1 MIIMVDIPLLEQAL
15 IDIVGEKYVSS
26 ELCDR
31 LAYSKDYSIE
41 GIADDYTPDIVVKPA
56 TTDEIV
62 RIVHTASRLNVPLY
76 TWGGGTS
83 MSGNPLAVE
92 PGIVLDMKRLNR
104 VLEVDPANL
113 TITVQAGA
121 TIENVY
127 NAAMEHGVFFAHHP
141 ESSLSSTVGGA
152 VSCMG
157 ISIYGAKYGYVYDQ
171 VLALEVILA
180 SGEKVRIGG
189 KSYLSLPTH
198 NLLNLFMGAEGTL
211 GIITEV
217 TLKVYPQP
225 PTRDRLSYGFPNI
238 TSAIEACKSAHAAG
252 CWPETVFLF
261 DRRSL
266 VQYMERSKTPI
277 PDAISMAVLFG
288 ASGNSKMVRT
298 TLEVISQCSEEQGG
312 RLLPEDVTDSWWN
325 SINIGKDTFD
335 QSNFALSHTEYE
347 PDLVDA
353 CVPLSRFQ
361 EYSDFCDDLK
371 KEFGWVDIDFGAFI
385 VGGPRGPIPF
395 CIYFSV
401 PIDTRIESEV
411 DKWFRFKEQMYQR
424 ALAMGGSLSNANGMG
439 LRSSPWV
446 REQLGSAWE
455 LLLGLKRLLDPDNIL
470 NRGNRGF
477 GA

>member
-1 MIIMVDIPLLEQAL
+1 MPDLIKIEEKLVELL
-15 IDIVGEKYVSS
+15 GSKYVSS

-31 LAYSKDYSIE
+31 LVYSKDYSIE
-41 GIADDYTPDIVVKPA
+41 GIADDYTPDIIVKPG
-56 TTDEIV
+56 TPDEVARVVTLANEMNI
-62 RIVHTASRLNVPLY
+62 PLY

-92 PGIVLDMKRLNR
+92 HGIVLDMKRLNQ
-104 VLEVDPANL
+104 VLEVDADNL
-113 TITVQAGA
+113 TITAQAGT
-121 TIENVY
+121 TIETIFS
-127 NAAMEHGVFFAHHP
+127 AALDHNVFFAHHP
-141 ESSLSSTVGGA
+141 ESSLSSTIGGA

-157 ISIYGAKYGYVYDQ
+157 ISIYGAKYGYAFDQ

-180 SGEKVRIGG
+180 NGERIRIGG

-198 NLLNLFMGAEGTL
+198 NLLNLFLGAEGTL

-217 TLKVYPQP
+217 TLKVYPKP
-225 PTRDRLSYGFPNI
+225 PMRDRLSYGFADI

-277 PDAISMAVLFG
+277 PDDVSMAILFG
-288 ASGNSKMVRT
+288 ASGRPEMVET
-298 TLEVISQCSEEQGG
+298 TLKIISKCSEEQGG
-312 RLLPEDVTDSWWN
+312 SILPKDVTDSWWD
-325 SINIGKDTFD
+325 SINIGKNTFD
-335 QSNFALSHTEYE
+335 KSNFALSHTEYE

-353 CVPLSRFQ
+353 CVPLSKFQ

-401 PIDTRIESEV
+401 PIDTRIKSEV
-411 DKWFRFKEQMYQR
+411 DKWFQFKERMYKH
-424 ALAMGGSLSNANGMG
+424 ALEMGGSLSNANGLG

-446 REQLGSAWE
+446 QEQLGSAWG
-455 LLLGLKRLLDPDNIL
+455 LLTNLKSMLDPNNIL

-477 GA
+477 SS

>member
-1 MIIMVDIPLLEQAL
+1 MSMTDLSVVESMLKE
-15 IDIVGEKYVSS
+15 IVGDKYVSS

-31 LAYSKDYSIE
+31 LVYSKDYSIE
-41 GIADDYTPDIVVKPA
+41 GIANDYTPDIIVKPGTSDEVTEVVKIA
-56 TTDEIV
+56 NDM
-62 RIVHTASRLNVPLY
+62 NVPIY

-92 PGIVLDMKRLNR
+92 HGIVLDMKRLNK
-104 VLEVDPANL
+104 VLEVDTDNL
-113 TITVQAGA
+113 TITAQAGT
-121 TIENVY
+121 TIETIF
-127 NAAMEHGVFFAHHP
+127 NAALDKGVFFAHHP
-141 ESSLSSTVGGA
+141 ESSLSSTIGGA
-152 VSCMG
+152 LSCMG

-171 VLALEVILA
+171 VLALEVIL
-180 SGEKVRIGG
+180 SNGQKTRIGG

-198 NLLNLFMGAEGTL
+198 NLLNLFLGAEGTF
-211 GIITEV
+211 GIITEA
-217 TLKVYPQP
+217 TLKVYPKP
-225 PTRDRLSYGFPNI
+225 PTRDRVSFGFSDI
-238 TSAIEACKSAHAAG
+238 TTAIEACKSAHAAG
-252 CWPETVFLF
+252 CWPETVFMF

-277 PDAISMAVLFG
+277 PEEISMAILFG
-288 ASGNSKMVRT
+288 VSGSVEMVDA
-298 TLEVISQCSEEQGG
+298 TLKVISRCSEEQGG
-312 RLLPEDVTDSWWN
+312 SKLPSALTQSWWN

-335 QSNFALSHTEYE
+335 QSNFALSHTDYE

-371 KEFGWVDIDFGAFI
+371 KEFGWVDIDFGAFV

-401 PIDTRIESEV
+401 PVDTRKKSEI
-411 DKWFRFKEQMYQR
+411 DKWFQFKERMYRQ
-424 ALAMGGSLSNANGMG
+424 ALEMGGSLSNANGLG

-446 REQLGSAWE
+446 QDQLGSAWN
-455 LLLGLKRLLDPDNIL
+455 LLRDLKSLLDPKNIL

-477 GA
+477 S

>member
-1 MIIMVDIPLLEQAL
+1 MPDPSELEQL
-15 IDIVGEKYVSS
+15 LTDIVGKKYVSS

-31 LAYSKDYSIE
+31 LTYSKDYSIE
-41 GIADDYTPDIVVKPA
+41 GIADDYTPDIIVKPGTAEEVVEVVKIA
-56 TTDEIV
+56 NQ
-62 RIVHTASRLNVPLY
+62 LNVPIY

-92 PGIVLDMKRLNR
+92 HGIVLDMKRLNQ
-104 VLEVDPANL
+104 VLDVDPDNL
-113 TITVQAGA
+113 TITAQAG
-121 TIENVY
+121 TIIENIY
-127 NAAMEHGVFFAHHP
+127 NAALDQGVFFAHHP
-141 ESSLSSTVGGA
+141 ESSLSSTIGGA
-152 VSCMG
+152 LSCMG

-171 VLALEVILA
+171 VLAMEVILS
-180 SGEKVRIGG
+180 SGKKIRIGG

-198 NLLNLFMGAEGTL
+198 NLLNLFLGAEGTL

-217 TLKVYPQP
+217 TLKVYPKP
-225 PTRDRLSYGFPNI
+225 HTRDRVSYGFPDI
-238 TSAIEACKSAHAAG
+238 TTAIEACKEAHAAG

-266 VQYMERSKTPI
+266 VQYMERAKTPI
-277 PDAISMAVLFG
+277 PDEVSMAALFG
-288 ASGNSKMVRT
+288 ASGSSEMVET
-298 TLEVISQCSEEQGG
+298 TLKVISKCSEEKGG
-312 RLLPEDVTDSWWN
+312 SRLPQDLTQSWWN

-353 CVPLSRFQ
+353 CVPLSKFQ
-361 EYSDFCDDLK
+361 EYSDFCDELK

-401 PIDTRIESEV
+401 PIDTRIKTEV
-411 DKWFRFKEQMYQR
+411 DKWFQFKERMYRQ
-424 ALAMGGSLSNANGMG
+424 ALEMGGSLSNANGLG

-446 REQLGSAWE
+446 QDQLGPAWD
-455 LLLGLKRLLDPDNIL
+455 LLTDLKSLLDPKNIL

-477 GA
+477 SS

>member
-1 MIIMVDIPLLEQAL
+1 MPDLSMIEKKLRDI
-15 IDIVGEKYVSS
+15 IGDKYVSS

-31 LAYSKDYSIE
+31 LVYSKDYSIE
-41 GIADDYTPDIVVKPA
+41 GIADDYTPDIIVKPGTADEVAEVVKIA
-56 TTDEIV
+56 NQM
-62 RIVHTASRLNVPLY
+62 NVPIY

-92 PGIVLDMKRLNR
+92 HGIVLDMKRLNQ
-104 VLEVDPANL
+104 VLEVDPDNL
-113 TITVQAGA
+113 TITAQAGT
-121 TIENVY
+121 TIENIY
-127 NAAMEHGVFFAHHP
+127 NAALDKGVFFAHHP
-141 ESSLSSTVGGA
+141 ESSLSSTIGGA
-152 VSCMG
+152 LSCMG

-171 VLALEVILA
+171 VLALEVIL
-180 SGEKVRIGG
+180 SDGQKIKIGG

-198 NLLNLFMGAEGTL
+198 NLLNLFLGAEGTL
-211 GIITEV
+211 GIITEAI
-217 TLKVYPQP
+217 LKVYPKP
-225 PTRDRLSYGFPNI
+225 PKRDRVSYGFSDI
-238 TSAIEACKSAHAAG
+238 TTAIEACKQAHAAG

-266 VQYMERSKTPI
+266 VQYMERAKTPI
-277 PDAISMAVLFG
+277 PDEVSMAVLFG
-288 ASGNSKMVRT
+288 ASGNSEMVGT
-298 TLEVISQCSEEQGG
+298 TLKVISKCSEEQGG
-312 RLLPEDVTDSWWN
+312 SRLPSDLTQSWWN

-353 CVPLSRFQ
+353 CVPLSKFQ
-361 EYSDFCDDLK
+361 EYSDFCDELK

-401 PIDTRIESEV
+401 PIDTRIKAEI
-411 DKWFRFKEQMYQR
+411 DKWFQFKERMYRR
-424 ALAMGGSLSNANGMG
+424 ALEMGGSLSNANGLG

-446 REQLGSAWE
+446 KDQLGPAWN
-455 LLLGLKRLLDPDNIL
+455 LLVDLKSLLDPKNIL

-477 GA
+477 SS

>member
-1 MIIMVDIPLLEQAL
+1 MPDFVDLERAL
-15 IDIVGEKYVSS
+15 IEIAGQKYVSS

-31 LAYSKDYSIE
+31 LVYSKDYSIE
-41 GIADDYTPDIVVKPA
+41 GIAEDYTPDIIVKPG
-56 TTDEIV
+56 TSDEVARVVALANKMSIP
-62 RIVHTASRLNVPLY
+62 IY

-92 PGIVLDMKRLNR
+92 RGIVLDMKRLNQ
-104 VLEVDPANL
+104 VLEVDAENL

-121 TIENVY
+121 TIETVFQ
-127 NAAMEHGVFFAHHP
+127 AALDHGVFFAHHP

-152 VSCMG
+152 LSCMG
-157 ISIYGAKYGYVYDQ
+157 VSIYSAKYGYAYDQ

-180 SGEKVRIGG
+180 SGQSIRIGS

-198 NLLNLFMGAEGTL
+198 NLLNLFLGAEGTL
-211 GIITEV
+211 GIITEA
-217 TLKVYPQP
+217 TLKVYPKP
-225 PTRDRLSYGFPNI
+225 PMRARLSFGFPNI
-238 TSAIEACKSAHAAG
+238 TTAIEACKSAHAAG

-266 VQYMERSKTPI
+266 VQYMERAKTPI
-277 PDAISMAVLFG
+277 PDEVSMAVLFG
-288 ASGNSKMVRT
+288 ASGCSEMVET
-298 TLEVISQCSEEQGG
+298 TLEVISKCSEEQGG
-312 RLLPEDVTDSWWN
+312 SKLPTNVTESWWN

-371 KEFGWVDIDFGAFI
+371 KEFGWIDIDFGAF
-385 VGGPRGPIPF
+385 VVAGPRGPIPF

-401 PIDTRIESEV
+401 PIDTRIQGEI
-411 DKWFRFKEQMYQR
+411 DKWFQFKKRMYER
-424 ALAMGGSLSNANGMG
+424 ALAMGGSLSNANGLG

-446 REQLGSAWE
+446 QEQLGSAWD
-455 LLLGLKRLLDPDNIL
+455 LLTSLKSMMDPKNIL

-477 GA
+477 KS

>member
-1 MIIMVDIPLLEQAL
+1 MPDLSMIEKKLRDI
-15 IDIVGEKYVSS
+15 IGDKYVSS

-31 LAYSKDYSIE
+31 LVYSKDYSIE
-41 GIADDYTPDIVVKPA
+41 GIANDYTPDIIVKPGTADEVAEVVKIA
-56 TTDEIV
+56 NQM
-62 RIVHTASRLNVPLY
+62 NVPIY

-92 PGIVLDMKRLNR
+92 HGIVLDMKRLNQ
-104 VLEVDPANL
+104 VLEVDPDNL
-113 TITVQAGA
+113 TITAQAGT
-121 TIENVY
+121 TIENIY
-127 NAAMEHGVFFAHHP
+127 NAALDKGVFFAHHP
-141 ESSLSSTVGGA
+141 ESSLSSTIGGA
-152 VSCMG
+152 LSCMG

-171 VLALEVILA
+171 VLALEVIL
-180 SGEKVRIGG
+180 SDGQKIKIGG

-198 NLLNLFMGAEGTL
+198 NLLNLFLGAEGTL
-211 GIITEV
+211 GIITEAI
-217 TLKVYPQP
+217 LKVYPKP
-225 PTRDRLSYGFPNI
+225 PKRDRVSYGFSDI
-238 TSAIEACKSAHAAG
+238 TTAIEACKQAHAAG

-266 VQYMERSKTPI
+266 VQYMERAKTPI
-277 PDAISMAVLFG
+277 PDEVSMAVLFG
-288 ASGNSKMVRT
+288 ASGNSEMVGT
-298 TLEVISQCSEEQGG
+298 TLKVISKCSEEQGG
-312 RLLPEDVTDSWWN
+312 SRLPSDLTQSWWN

-353 CVPLSRFQ
+353 CVPLSKFQ
-361 EYSDFCDDLK
+361 EYSDFCDELK

-401 PIDTRIESEV
+401 PIDTRIKAEI
-411 DKWFRFKEQMYQR
+411 DKWFQFKERMYRR
-424 ALAMGGSLSNANGMG
+424 ALEMGGSLSNANGLG

-446 REQLGSAWE
+446 KDQLGPAWN
-455 LLLGLKRLLDPDNIL
+455 LLVNLKSLLDPKNIL

-477 GA
+477 SS

>member
-1 MIIMVDIPLLEQAL
+1 MMHMPDLVKLEKLLT
-15 IDIVGEKYVSS
+15 DIVGKKHVSG

-31 LAYSKDYSIE
+31 LTYSKDYSIE
-41 GIADDYTPDIVVKPA
+41 GIADDYTPDIVVKPG
-56 TTDEIV
+56 TVDEVIEIV
-62 RIVHTASRLNVPLY
+62 KVGNQMNVPIY

-92 PGIVLDMKRLNR
+92 HGIVLDMKRLNQ
-104 VLEVDPANL
+104 VLDVDPENL
-113 TITVQAGA
+113 TITTQAGA
-121 TIENVY
+121 TIETVY
-127 NAAMEHGVFFAHHP
+127 NAALDHGVFFAHHP

-171 VLALEVILA
+171 VLALEVILS
-180 SGEKVRIGG
+180 SGQKIRIGG

-198 NLLNLFMGAEGTL
+198 NLLNLFLGAEGTF
-211 GIITEV
+211 GIITEA
-217 TLKVYPQP
+217 TLKVYPKP
-225 PTRDRLSYGFPNI
+225 LTRDRISFGFPDI
-238 TSAIEACKSAHAAG
+238 TTAIEACKGAHAAG
-252 CWPETVFLF
+252 CWPETVFMF

-266 VQYMERSKTPI
+266 VQYMERAKTPI
-277 PDAISMAVLFG
+277 PNEVSMAVLFG
-288 ASGNSKMVRT
+288 ASGSQDIVDATLSAISK
-298 TLEVISQCSEEQGG
+298 CSEEQGG
-312 RLLPEDVTDSWWN
+312 SRLPQDLTQSWWN

-361 EYSDFCDDLK
+361 EYSDFCDDLE

-401 PIDTRIESEV
+401 PIDTRIKTEV
-411 DKWFRFKEQMYQR
+411 DKWFQFKERMYRR
-424 ALAMGGSLSNANGMG
+424 ALEMGGSLSNANGLG

-446 REQLGSAWE
+446 KDQLGPAWD
-455 LLLGLKRLLDPDNIL
+455 LLTGLKSLLDPKNIL

-477 GA
+477 SS

>member
-1 MIIMVDIPLLEQAL
+1 MPDSAVIEKKLQDIL
-15 IDIVGEKYVSS
+15 GKRFVSS

-31 LAYSKDYSIE
+31 LVYSKDYSIE
-41 GIADDYTPDIVVKPA
+41 GIADDYTPDIVVKPGSS
-56 TTDEIV
+56 DEV
-62 RIVHTASRLNVPLY
+62 CEVVKLASQMDVPLY

-92 PGIVLDMKRLNR
+92 HGIVLDMKRLNK

-113 TITVQAGA
+113 TITVQAGT
-121 TIENVY
+121 TIEAIFS
-127 NAAMEHGVFFAHHP
+127 AALAEGVFFAHHP
-141 ESSLSSTVGGA
+141 ESSLSSTIGGA
-152 VSCMG
+152 LSCMG

-171 VLALEVILA
+171 VLALEVVLS
-180 SGEKVRIGG
+180 SGEKIRIGG

-198 NLLNLFMGAEGTL
+198 NLLNLFLGAEGTL

-217 TLKVYPQP
+217 TLKVYPKP
-225 PTRDRLSYGFPNI
+225 PTRDRISYGFPDI

-266 VQYMERSKTPI
+266 VQYMERAQTPI
-277 PDAISMAVLFG
+277 PKEVSVAVLFG
-288 ASGNSKMVRT
+288 ASGSLEMVDA
-298 TLEVISQCSEEQGG
+298 TLQAIANCSETQGG
-312 RLLPEDVTDSWWN
+312 SLLPEELTSSWWN
-325 SINIGKDTFD
+325 SINIGKETFD

-361 EYSDFCDDLK
+361 EYSDFCDELK
-371 KEFGWVDIDFGAFI
+371 REFGWVNIDFGAFI

-401 PIDTRIESEV
+401 PIDTRIKTEV
-411 DKWFRFKEQMYQR
+411 DKWFLFKERMYQR
-424 ALAMGGSLSNANGMG
+424 ALELGGSLSNANGLG

-446 REQLGSAWE
+446 QNQLGPAWK
-455 LLLGLKRLLDPDNIL
+455 LLTDLKSLLDPKNIL

-477 GA
+477 RS

>member
-1 MIIMVDIPLLEQAL
+1 MSDLSVVEKKLV
-15 IDIVGEKYVSS
+15 DIVGIKFVSS

-41 GIADDYTPDIVVKPA
+41 GIADDYTPDIVVKPG
-56 TTDEIV
+56 TVDEVSEIV
-62 RIVHTASRLNVPLY
+62 QIANKMNVPIY

-92 PGIVLDMKRLNR
+92 HGIVLDMKRLNQ
-104 VLEVDPANL
+104 VLEVDPDNL
-113 TITVQAGA
+113 TITVQAGT
-121 TIENVY
+121 TIENIF
-127 NAAMEHGVFFAHHP
+127 NAALDHGVFFAHHP
-141 ESSLSSTVGGA
+141 ESSLSSTIGGA
-152 VSCMG
+152 LSCMG

-171 VLALEVILA
+171 VIGLEVILS
-180 SGEKVRIGG
+180 SGQKIRVGG

-198 NLLNLFMGAEGTL
+198 NLLNLFLGAEGTF

-217 TLKVYPQP
+217 ILKVYPNP
-225 PTRDRLSYGFPNI
+225 PTRDRISYGFPDI
-238 TSAIEACKSAHAAG
+238 MSAIEACKSAHAAG
-252 CWPETVFLF
+252 CWPETVFVF

-266 VQYMERSKTPI
+266 VQYMERAKTPI
-277 PDAISMAVLFG
+277 PDDVSMAVLFG
-288 ASGNSKMVRT
+288 ASGSSEMVEI
-298 TLEVISQCSEEQGG
+298 TLQVLAKCSEGQGG
-312 RLLPEDVTDSWWN
+312 TRLPPDLTQSWWN
-325 SINIGKDTFD
+325 SINIGKETFD

-353 CVPLSRFQ
+353 CVPLSKFQ
-361 EYSDFCDDLK
+361 DYSDFCDDLK

-401 PIDTRIESEV
+401 PIDTRIKAEI
-411 DKWFRFKEQMYQR
+411 DKWFQFKERMYQR
-424 ALAMGGSLSNANGMG
+424 ALELGGSLSNANGLG

-446 REQLGSAWE
+446 QDQLGSAWS
-455 LLLGLKRLLDPDNIL
+455 LLTDLKSLLDPKNIL

-477 GA
+477 SS

>member
-1 MIIMVDIPLLEQAL
+1 MPDLSMIEKNLRDVIGD
-15 IDIVGEKYVSS
+15 KYVSS

-31 LAYSKDYSIE
+31 LVYSKDYSIE
-41 GIADDYTPDIVVKPA
+41 GIADDYTPDIIVKPGTADEVAEVVKIA
-56 TTDEIV
+56 NQM
-62 RIVHTASRLNVPLY
+62 NVPIY

-92 PGIVLDMKRLNR
+92 HGIVLDMKRLNQ
-104 VLEVDPANL
+104 VLEVDPDNL
-113 TITVQAGA
+113 TITAQAGT
-121 TIENVY
+121 TIENIY
-127 NAAMEHGVFFAHHP
+127 NAALDKGVFFAHHP
-141 ESSLSSTVGGA
+141 ESSLSSTIGGA
-152 VSCMG
+152 LSCMG

-171 VLALEVILA
+171 VLALEVIL
-180 SGEKVRIGG
+180 SDGQKIKIGG

-198 NLLNLFMGAEGTL
+198 NLLNLFLGAEGTL
-211 GIITEV
+211 GIITEAI
-217 TLKVYPQP
+217 LKVYPKP
-225 PTRDRLSYGFPNI
+225 PKRDRVSYGFSDI
-238 TSAIEACKSAHAAG
+238 TTAIEACKQAHAAG

-266 VQYMERSKTPI
+266 VQYMERAKTPI
-277 PDAISMAVLFG
+277 PDEVSMAVLFG
-288 ASGNSKMVRT
+288 ASGNSEMVGT
-298 TLEVISQCSEEQGG
+298 TLKVISKCSEEQGG
-312 RLLPEDVTDSWWN
+312 SRLPSDLTQSWWN

-353 CVPLSRFQ
+353 CVPLSKFQ
-361 EYSDFCDDLK
+361 EYSDFCDELK

-401 PIDTRIESEV
+401 PIDTRIKAEI
-411 DKWFRFKEQMYQR
+411 DKWFQFKERMYRR
-424 ALAMGGSLSNANGMG
+424 ALEMGGSLSNANGLG

-446 REQLGSAWE
+446 KDQLGPAWN
-455 LLLGLKRLLDPDNIL
+455 LLVDLKSLLDPKSIL

-477 GA
+477 SS

>member
-1 MIIMVDIPLLEQAL
+1 MIDFDELEERMVQVL
-15 IDIVGEKYVSS
+15 GRKYVSS

-31 LAYSKDYSIE
+31 LVYSKDYSVE
-41 GIADDYTPDIVVKPA
+41 GIADDYTPDIIVKPGTSEEVA
-56 TTDEIV
+56 KVVMIANEMD
-62 RIVHTASRLNVPLY
+62 VPLY

-92 PGIVLDMKRLNR
+92 HGIVLDMKRLNR
-104 VLEVDPANL
+104 VIEVDAENL

-121 TIENVY
+121 TIEDVF
-127 NAAMEHGVFFAHHP
+127 NAALKNDVFFAHHP

-152 VSCMG
+152 LSCMG
-157 ISIYGAKYGYVYDQ
+157 ISIYGAKYGYVFDQ
-171 VLALEVILA
+171 VLALEVVLA
-180 SGEKVRIGG
+180 DGKSIRIGG

-198 NLLNLFMGAEGTL
+198 NLLNLFLGAEGTL
-211 GIITEV
+211 GIITQA
-217 TLKVYPQP
+217 TLKVYPKP
-225 PTRDRLSYGFPNI
+225 PMRDRLSYGFPDI
-238 TSAIEACKSAHAAG
+238 TSAIEACKSAHASG

-277 PDAISMAVLFG
+277 PDEVSMAILFG
-288 ASGNSKMVRT
+288 ASGRPEMVKT
-298 TLEVISQCSEEQGG
+298 TLEIISQCSEENGG
-312 RLLPEDVTDSWWN
+312 SRLPKDVTDSWWN

-353 CVPLSRFQ
+353 CVPLSKFQ

-401 PIDTRIESEV
+401 PIDTRIKSEV
-411 DKWFRFKEQMYQR
+411 NKWFQFKERMYKR
-424 ALAMGGSLSNANGMG
+424 ALEMGGSLSNANGLG

-446 REQLGSAWE
+446 QDQLGSAWE
-455 LLLGLKRLLDPDNIL
+455 LLTSLKSMLDPKNIL

-477 GA
+477 SS